1 MAKDKKGNQ
10 FSKKRRKTHILCRIK
25 KRGYKELKEKFKLL
39 QAENVHRA
47 KTAGVKRRKVTIIR
61 KDD

>member
-25 KRGYKELKEKFKLL
+25 KRGYQELKEKFKLL

-47 KTAGVKRRKVTIIR
+47 KNSRCKKKEGNNHKKR
-61 KDD
+61 